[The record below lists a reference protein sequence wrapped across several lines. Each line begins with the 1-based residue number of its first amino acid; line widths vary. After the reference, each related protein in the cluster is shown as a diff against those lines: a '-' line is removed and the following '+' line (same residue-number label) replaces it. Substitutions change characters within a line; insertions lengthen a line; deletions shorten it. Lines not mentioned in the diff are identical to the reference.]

1 MSTNSYLRHPTK
13 PSAEDAEAEGGT
25 TGDASAQPINNL
37 PDATNEEQDAAGH
50 DNTSY
55 GTQEGEL
62 ATPSISL
69 RDEFSES
76 VNPHHHPEEDEEN
89 AESWEL
95 DDGYAA
101 WDETID
107 GDELD
112 VALGGE
118 PDSMSSGSSTLSG
131 KTASI
136 TSKRSFDEVDST
148 VAQSSLQSQLYRDKL
163 INFY

>member
-1 MSTNSYLRHPTK
+1 VES
-13 PSAEDAEAEGGT
+13 
-25 TGDASAQPINNL
+25 
-37 PDATNEEQDAAGH
+37 
-50 DNTSY
+50 
-55 GTQEGEL
+55 
-62 ATPSISL
+62 ATPAVSL
-69 RDEFSES
+69 RDEFSGS

-112 VALGGE
+112 IALVGE

-136 TSKRSFDEVDST
+136 TSKRSFDEVDPT
-148 VAQSSLQSQLYRDKL
+148 VAQSSLQSQLIIHEP